1 MHRRQHHA
9 EDQITRGD
17 IVSPQL
23 LIAAI
28 IAAASFGT
36 AWRIQDWRFDAKEKT
51 HAEQK
56 LAQIQHN
63 AAASIRRADN
73 VILAQ
78 NQAAHRTGRLLRDL
92 GSSRT
97 ELDRLR
103 AQLAQPVPGA
113 GDTTT
118 ACADRTDPARELF
131 ADCAAQLT
139 DMAGK
144 ADRINSDRQTLI
156 DAWPR

>member
-1 MHRRQHHA
+1 M
-9 EDQITRGD
+9 T
-17 IVSPQL
+17 PQL

-36 AWRIQDWRFDAKEKT
+36 AWRIQDWRFDAKEKA

-56 LAQIQHN
+56 LAQVQLS

-73 VILAQ
+73 VIEAQ
-78 NQAAHRTGRLLRDL
+78 NQSAARSAALRRDL
-92 GSSRT
+92 DGART

-103 AQLAQPVPGA
+103 IALARTVPRA
-113 GDTTT
+113 SATGD
-118 ACADRTDPARELF
+118 ACAVPADPARELL
-131 ADCAAQLT
+131 ATCATELVE
-139 DMAGK
+139 MGGV

-156 DAWPR
+156 DAWPK